1 MDDLLEDRMKTE
13 IIYEDNELLVVHK
26 PAGLATQTAKAGQA
40 DTVSELKN
48 YLKCS
53 YLGIIHR

>member
-40 DTVSELKN
+40 DTVRDRKSTRLN
-48 YLKCS
+48 S
-53 YLGIIHR
+53 SHMA